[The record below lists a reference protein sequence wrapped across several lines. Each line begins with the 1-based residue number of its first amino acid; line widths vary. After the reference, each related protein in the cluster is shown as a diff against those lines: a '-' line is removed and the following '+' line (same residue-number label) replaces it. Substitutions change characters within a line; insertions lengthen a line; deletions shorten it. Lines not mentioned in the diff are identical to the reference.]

1 MKDTRLV
8 RSIYRQSFRSTA
20 TIAIDYI
27 LCRWLGVEEEVHSER
42 FLLLQKKEA
51 GVSQSQ
57 HCYSWQTQAFGDPW
71 SSPEFCE
78 QCPSTTSRK
87 KCFTDLASRGD
98 EIGVGM
104 RDRHNTEPCCWFSC
118 RRRALPCLHD
128 PQPRVPLHVLLSH
141 APGKEGKTLVWLY

>member
-1 MKDTRLV
+1 MWLIKDTRLV
-8 RSIYRQSFRSTA
+8 RSIYRQSFCSTA

-104 RDRHNTEPCCWFSC
+104 RDTDTTQSLAAGS
-118 RRRALPCLHD
+118 RAEDELFPACMIHS
-128 PQPRVPLHVLLSH
+128 RVYHCMFYCHMLLEKK
-141 APGKEGKTLVWLY
+141 ARL